1 MTIGLFLFIV
11 ICMSIGLA
19 LYNTYNDAIWLV
31 FWGGICFFTLI
42 AIWGG
47 QL

>member
-31 FWGGICFFTLI
+31 FWVEFAFLH
-42 AIWGG
+42 
-47 QL
+47 L